1 MNYRFQL
8 HALLSEPVEPRTDSQ
23 SQNDKLSVSSIS
35 AKFNEYVLSHKTVAN
50 EFLTLSSSCVIV
62 RNIQVEDISFL
73 ATVVC
78 CCHL

>member
-23 SQNDKLSVSSIS
+23 SQNDKLSVSSVS
-35 AKFNEYVLSHKTVAN
+35 EYVLSHKTIAD

-62 RNIQVEDISFL
+62 RTIQVEDI
-73 ATVVC
+73 
-78 CCHL
+78 